1 MRHGENKSNAGYAT
15 HNTASVT
22 LTVLDHKQV
31 QKLMYDIEGQ
41 PDLFIMP
48 PYLRTQKTAKRILE
62 KFPNVPCTFL

>member
-1 MRHGENKSNAGYAT
+1 
-15 HNTASVT
+15 
-22 LTVLDHKQV
+22 
-31 QKLMYDIEGQ
+31 MYDIEGQ